1 MIKGIV
7 IIGQIIA
14 LLSSGTL
21 TEEDLVQ
28 YFEANKAIL
37 RSNIEQA
44 TYSYRKDTLEELVSE
59 NYSRYLADKSLILSN
74 YERFSEAKE
83 KSIERMNRTYGSNI
97 PEVFIVPAI
106 GLYANA
112 GWAQDVDGKHYVCVA
127 LERLPENRNIEIL
140 LTHEI
145 AHAISEIDWSTVLDG
160 FYNEGHATYVSSVLI
175 PGYDDEEYLHMSK
188 EMYNS
193 CLDWIDANRDK
204 IAADAG
210 EKLEVMNEY
219 HKFYLTTRY
228 NVNHENIGYLI
239 GYEYLKYLNK
249 KYSLREL
256 IAFDLNAAANRREF
270 KEFIS
275 SWIRP

>member
-1 MIKGIV
+1 MIKEIV
-7 IIGQIIA
+7 IIGKIIT
-14 LLSSGTL
+14 LLTSGTL
-21 TEEDLVQ
+21 TEQDLVQ
-28 YFEANKAIL
+28 YFNANKAIL
-37 RSNIEQA
+37 NSNIEQA
-44 TYSYRKDTLEELVSE
+44 VYSYKKDTLGELVSE
-59 NYSRYLADKSLILSN
+59 NYSRYLEDKALILSN
-74 YERFSEAKE
+74 YERYSEAKE
-83 KSIERMNRTYGSNI
+83 KAIESMNRAYGSNI
-97 PEVFIVPAI
+97 PEVLIVPCI

-112 GWAQDVDGKHYVCVA
+112 GWAQDVDDKHYVCLA

-140 LTHEI
+140 LAHEI
-145 AHAISEIDWSTVLDG
+145 GHAISEIDWSTVLDG
-160 FYNEGHATYVSSVLI
+160 FYNEGHATYVSSVLV
-175 PGYDDEEYLHMSK
+175 PGYSDEEYLHMSR

-256 IAFDLNAAANRREF
+256 LAFDLNAAANRREF
-270 KEFIS
+270 QEFIS
-275 SWIRP
+275 SWVRP

>member
-1 MIKGIV
+1 MIKEIV

-14 LLSSGTL
+14 LLTSGTL
-21 TEEDLVQ
+21 TEQDLVQ

-37 RSNIEQA
+37 KSNIEQA
-44 TYSYRKDTLEELVSE
+44 TYSYKKDTIEELVSE
-59 NYSRYLADKSLILSN
+59 NYPRYLEDKSLILSN
-74 YERFSEAKE
+74 YKRFSEAKG
-83 KSIERMNRTYGSNI
+83 KTIESMNRIYGSNI
-97 PEVFIVPAI
+97 PEVLIVPSI
-106 GLYANA
+106 GLYSNG

-127 LERLPENRNIEIL
+127 LERLPESMDIVVL

-145 AHAISEIDWSTVLDG
+145 THAISEIDWSTVLDG
-160 FYNEGHATYVSSVLI
+160 FYNEGHATYVSSVLT
-175 PGYDDEEYLHMSK
+175 PGYDDEEYLYMSK

-193 CLDWIDANRDK
+193 CLVWIDANRDK
-204 IAADAG
+204 IADDAG
-210 EKLEVMNEY
+210 KKLEVMNEY
-219 HKFYLTTRY
+219 HKFYFTTRY

-256 IAFDLNAAANRREF
+256 LIFDLNAAVNRREF